1 MSHRIGKQI
10 IMHENN
16 KSRSH
21 STRTL
26 LLQLIQNMQKCPYIE
41 VLIQNMQ
48 KCPYIET
55 SAQGRSE
62 FSCIYQL
69 DINLT
74 TITLNWT

>member
-10 IMHENN
+10 IMHEHN

-41 VLIQNMQ
+41 
-48 KCPYIET
+48 T
-55 SAQGRSE
+55 STQGRSE
-62 FSCIYQL
+62 FSCIYQV